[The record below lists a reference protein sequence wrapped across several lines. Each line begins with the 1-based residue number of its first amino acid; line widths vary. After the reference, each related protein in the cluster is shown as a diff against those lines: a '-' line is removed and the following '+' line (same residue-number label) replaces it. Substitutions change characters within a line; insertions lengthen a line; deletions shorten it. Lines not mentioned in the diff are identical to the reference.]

1 MWVFS
6 MQFARWLNFKAIAC
20 LLAVGLV
27 WFASERFWFST
38 TSTGVYHAGE
48 GNIGMSQELYYV
60 YCS

>member
-6 MQFARWLNFKAIAC
+6 MQFARWLMAIAC

-38 TSTGVYHAGE
+38 TSTGVHHAGE
-48 GNIGMSQELYYV
+48 GNIVVGMSQELYCPSV
-60 YCS
+60 R